1 MVYCRYTY
9 AVPLVSDSFTP
20 LVPFFRFVY
29 KAIFQGELRVKKQ
42 RSAAGGKANYRI
54 LNSLIL
60 NRSEARITLN
70 SKFYIL
76 NSNCPV
82 KAQSKRKIKNYIKQ
96 RIRVKE

>member
-9 AVPLVSDSFTP
+9 AAPLVSDSFTP

-29 KAIFQGELRVKKQ
+29 RAIFQGELRVKKQ

-82 KAQSKRKIKNYIKQ
+82 KAQSKRKIKNYIKK